1 MPGIYKV
8 RDRNLIEGC
17 MGLKLSFPK
26 NATGRFMLPLG
37 SADLLLVEMA
47 SYPTCGTVDS
57 SGLYNGDKG
66 IWTQSISDCVVVVIA
81 QRDDADRRWTKFCFH
96 HMKGGVMDHTLPG
109 FGKLNPTRARCWAVV
124 ADKSSLLSRTTDPL
138 VDELVKWGVPR
149 TQIGTY
155 KSGGSFTFGFRFE
168 GGYLG
173 EVKPPYVPK

>member
-8 RDRNLIEGC
+8 RDCNLMEGC
-17 MGLKLSFPK
+17 MGLKLPFPK

-37 SADLLLVEMA
+37 SADLLLVQMA
-47 SYPTCGTVDS
+47 SHPTCGTVDS

-66 IWTQSISDCVVVVIA
+66 IWTESISDCVVVVIA

-96 HMKGGVMDHTLPG
+96 HMKGGAMDHTLPD
-109 FGKLNPTRARCWAVV
+109 FEELNPTRARCWAVV
-124 ADKSSLLSRTTDPL
+124 ADQSGPSVTDLLVGRL
-138 VDELVKWGVPR
+138 VQWGVPQ

-155 KSGGSFTFGFRFE
+155 KSGGDFTFGFRFE

-173 EVKPPYVPK
+173 EMKPPYVPK

>member
-1 MPGIYKV
+1 M
-8 RDRNLIEGC
+8 EGC
-17 MGLKLSFPK
+17 MGLKLPFPK

-47 SYPTCGTVDS
+47 WHPTCGTVDS
-57 SGLYNGDKG
+57 SGLYNGHKG
-66 IWTQSISDCVVVVIA
+66 IFAESISDSVVVVIA

-96 HMKGGVMDHTLPG
+96 YMQGGLMDHTLRA
-109 FGKLNPTRARCWAVV
+109 FEKLNPTRGRCWAVV
-124 ADKSSLLSRTTDPL
+124 ADKSGPVATAPL
-138 VDELVKWGVPR
+138 VERLVKWGVPQ

-155 KSGGSFTFGFRFE
+155 VSGGDFTFGFRFE

>member
-1 MPGIYKV
+1 MPGKYEV
-8 RDRNLIEGC
+8 RDRNLMEGC
-17 MGLKLSFPK
+17 LGLKLPFPK

-47 SYPTCGTVDS
+47 PDPTCGTVDS
-57 SGLYNGDKG
+57 SGLYNAHKG

-81 QRDDADRRWTKFCFH
+81 ERDDADRRWTNFCFH
-96 HMKGGVMDHTLPG
+96 HMLGGAMTHTLPG
-109 FGKLNPTRARCWAVV
+109 FKKLNPTRARCWAVV